1 MSDTEWGD
9 DVYQPQEPEA
19 SDPGEQLGAED
30 TLLDPSGT
38 GDPLDE
44 GYSPPDRPWVVEGLG
59 TTAPETVTGESLDTR
74 LSREVPESPGFTGD
88 GVGDLAGG
96 DGELWNGE
104 VGVARAGRL
113 TQQADGRVPATLTA
127 SDVGID
133 GAAAS
138 AEEAA
143 MHVIPEDGDDES
155 LLDGSLSDGSFTDG
169 SLADGSPSPGSPSPG
184 SPSPGSSGDGSPSK
198 GSPAG
203 RDSRSSP

>member
-1 MSDTEWGD
+1 MSDTDWGD
-9 DVYQPQEPEA
+9 DVYQPQEQEA
-19 SDPGEQLGAED
+19 ADPDEQLGSED

-59 TTAPETVTGESLDTR
+59 TTAAESLTGESLETR
-74 LSREVPESPGFTGD
+74 LTREVPETPGFTGD

-96 DGELWNGE
+96 DGELWDGK

-113 TQQADGRVPATLTA
+113 TQQADGTVPATLTA

-143 MHVIPEDGDDES
+143 MHVIPEEGDDES
-155 LLDGSLSDGSFTDG
+155 LLDGSLPDGALVDG
-169 SLADGSPSPGSPSPG
+169 AAEDGTPVDSSPAEGSVEG
-184 SPSPGSSGDGSPSK
+184 SVK
-198 GSPAG
+198 GSAEG
-203 RDSRSSP
+203 T